1 MRIAGILHESVVDG
15 PGVRFV
21 VFGQGCPHH
30 CPGCHNPETWI
41 LEGGEERTV
50 RELLREIHKAP
61 GWVKGI
67 TLSGGEPFLQAREMA
82 ELAARVHQ
90 QGLNVVTYTG
100 YTYEKLQ
107 EMAGEDESIAR
118 LLAETDILVD
128 GPFIEAQ
135 KDIGLRFRGSA
146 NQRVIDMKASRQEG
160 KVVLLPEEAAGNGCG
175 NSHIITSVTAA
186 NTNRT

>member
-30 CPGCHNPETWI
+30 CPGCHNPETWTR
-41 LEGGEERTV
+41 EGGEERTV

-160 KVVLLPEEAAGNGCG
+160 KVVLLPEEAAGNGSG
-175 NSHIITSVTAA
+175 NSHAAAITTA
-186 NTNRT
+186 NTNGT

>member
-21 VFGQGCPHH
+21 VFSQGCPHH
-30 CPGCHNPETWI
+30 CPGCHNPDTWNPG
-41 LEGGEERTV
+41 GGEERTV

-61 GWVKGI
+61 GCVKGI
-67 TLSGGEPFLQAREMA
+67 TLSGGEPFGQSAEMA
-82 ELAARVHQ
+82 ELAARVHR
-90 QGLNVVTYTG
+90 QGFDVVTYTG

-107 EMAGEDESIAR
+107 EMAREDESVAR

-135 KDIGLRFRGSA
+135 KDIALRFRGSA
-146 NQRVIDMKASRQEG
+146 NQRVIDMKASRGQG
-160 KVVLLPEEAAGNGCG
+160 TVILLPDESADSSRTMKQHGNEDR
-175 NSHIITSVTAA
+175 VLP
-186 NTNRT
+186 